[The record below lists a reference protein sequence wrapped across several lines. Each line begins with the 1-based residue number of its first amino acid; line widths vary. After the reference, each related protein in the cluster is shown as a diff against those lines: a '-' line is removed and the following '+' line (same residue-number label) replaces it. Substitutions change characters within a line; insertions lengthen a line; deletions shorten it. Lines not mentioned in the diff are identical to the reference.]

1 MQNLTFISFSG
12 RIHTCHM
19 KIEVKKMF
27 YNEVQAIKAC
37 EEEPSLIFDL
47 IKEEHFELVDKL
59 LTKKKVDINICDD
72 AGNNILVRLLKKGQY
87 ELVLK
92 HMKNRNWDVNHQNK
106 DGNTFAHILVLYN
119 YVNVIDIIKTLK
131 RKKDFMPNIKNK
143 KGETILDKSINDNY
157 IYTTIKIL
165 EDKRFTNIDI
175 VSFKNIYDT
184 YINTNNY
191 GKYTKLTNLQIIVD
205 SLADKNLVPSMEK
218 LLQDLKSSFS
228 DIKKEIIDDN
238 ITLLDNIVN
247 NQLQEINA

>member
-1 MQNLTFISFSG
+1 MTFIFFSG

-47 IKEEHFELVDKL
+47 IKEEHFELIDQL

-92 HMKNRNWDVNHQNK
+92 HMKNKDWDVNHQNK

-131 RKKDFMPNIKNK
+131 RKKDFMPNIRNK

-205 SLADKNLVPSMEK
+205 SLADKALVPSMEK
-218 LLQDLKSSFS
+218 LLQDLKSRFS

>member
-1 MQNLTFISFSG
+1 
-12 RIHTCHM
+12 
-19 KIEVKKMF
+19 
-27 YNEVQAIKAC
+27 
-37 EEEPSLIFDL
+37 
-47 IKEEHFELVDKL
+47 
-59 LTKKKVDINICDD
+59 
-72 AGNNILVRLLKKGQY
+72 
-87 ELVLK
+87 
-92 HMKNRNWDVNHQNK
+92 MKNKDWDVNHQNK
-106 DGNTFAHILVLYN
+106 DGNTFAHILVLCN

-157 IYTTIKIL
+157 IYTTVKIL

-205 SLADKNLVPSMEK
+205 SLANKSLLPRMEK
-218 LLQDLKSSFS
+218 LIQDLKSQFN
-228 DIKKEIIDDN
+228 DIKKEIIDN
-238 ITLLDNIVN
+238 EITLLDTIVN

>member
-1 MQNLTFISFSG
+1 
-12 RIHTCHM
+12 M
-19 KIEVKKMF
+19 KIEVKMMF

-47 IKEEHFELVDKL
+47 IKEEHFELIDTL

-87 ELVLK
+87 DLVLK
-92 HMKNRNWDVNHQNK
+92 HMKNKKWDVNHQNK
-106 DGNTFAHILVLYN
+106 DGNTFAHILVLCN

-131 RKKDFMPNIKNK
+131 RKKDFIPNIKNK

-205 SLADKNLVPSMEK
+205 SLADKTLVPSMEK
-218 LLQDLKSSFS
+218 LLQDLKSSFR

-238 ITLLDNIVN
+238 ITLLDSIVN